1 VVAALAAVT
10 VLGLLAAPVFWLR
23 LGPADGSTDNP
34 SSITSQ
40 AYRMASSA
48 FGPGATAPL
57 DVVAHAPSGVPVHRS
72 AERLRQTLVATPGV
86 LAVTAPRYGADRHYV
101 MVNVI
106 PTSAPDS
113 TETTA
118 LLERIRTADAQQLE
132 TRGISIDVGGQTAIQ
147 LDMATT
153 IHDAFP
159 RTVLVVIASSFLL
172 LLLQF
177 RSLAI
182 AAKAGIMN
190 LLSIGAAFGI
200 TVAIFQWGWGR
211 ELIEIDHSGSIQSL
225 LPLLLFPCLFGLSMD
240 YEVFLMS
247 RITDEWEKSRDATA
261 AITNGIS
268 ATARV
273 VTSGAAIMFALFAAM
288 ALSDSRTTATFGVGL
303 ALAVLLDA
311 TVIRSVLLPATMQL
325 LGRYN
330 WWLPSWLL
338 RRLPELRPV

>member
-1 VVAALAAVT
+1 
-10 VLGLLAAPVFWLR
+10 
-23 LGPADGSTDNP
+23 
-34 SSITSQ
+34 
-40 AYRMASSA
+40 
-48 FGPGATAPL
+48 
-57 DVVAHAPSGVPVHRS
+57 
-72 AERLRQTLVATPGV
+72 
-86 LAVTAPRYGADRHYV
+86 

-113 TETTA
+113 TATTA
-118 LLERIRTADAQQLE
+118 LLERIRTVDAQRLE
-132 TRGISIDVGGQTAIQ
+132 KRGIGIDVGGQTAIQ

-182 AAKAGIMN
+182 AVKAGLMN

-211 ELIEIDHSGSIQSL
+211 ELIGVDHSGSIQSL

-247 RITDEWEKSRDATA
+247 RITDEWEKTRDATA